1 MATDLIK
8 DGDWIKVTHPPV
20 SEGGDGEV
28 VYVRISSLNV
38 NANNNSNLNISSGFT
53 DTLTVD
59 VFNTLNFRRSL
70 NWFNCFAFGNGVES
84 NRIGDTFNSMKITP
98 GVKVSTVFEEYKE
111 EHKKYGLIYSGIYN
125 DNSGVNNLNQFV
137 QAEKITKD
145 INPSYGSIQKLYARD
160 TDLITLCEDKVL
172 KIMASKDAVY
182 NADGNLQLTATE
194 NVLGQTIPFVGEYG
208 ISKNPE
214 SFVSE
219 AYRSYFTD
227 KQRGAVMRLSRDGLT
242 PISNHGMKDW
252 FRDNLSTSRVNLLGA
267 DILTSES
274 NWDLYSTSNVKIEN
288 GQAIL
293 GYYNNDINNHKYG
306 KVARLRKE
314 NVFEVG
320 KKYRI
325 YIETGV
331 HSGFKHETH
340 NSYQNLF
347 LSWTEE
353 VGSVPG
359 AMKTIEGTNQDNAVI
374 YREFIAPG
382 KHLTIHQYQVN
393 DRHDFD
399 VNNNTTI
406 EPEEMN
412 LPGYT
417 VLGGTLQT
425 VREWVNSERIAA
437 GAPDSNSNGIPDGND
452 YSNQNWFY
460 GGTVPITRLEIEEV
474 KEEPVLIG
482 SYDDRQDE
490 YNLTIHSSNPTTVT
504 FREDVTGWVSFKSF
518 VPENALSCANDYF
531 TIKNGMLYQHHVQGI
546 NNNTFYG
553 YYTNSSLSVI
563 LNNTPGSI
571 KSFHTLDYEGSDSRV
586 EGIRHITAKSV
597 TWTGAGTQPDGKYV
611 MDFDPI
617 EIDRLLNVKNWGLN
631 TGGPNGWE
639 FEGRQYRNNILIYS
653 GDFMAF
659 DNTNGVHLRRNNPL
673 GVGGDFQVG
682 DIITT
687 QQQEETVNHFN
698 SMPKDG
704 WYISDFTTDKDK
716 GSLPEFI
723 EKEGKW
729 FNYIKGIKTDGNAH
743 YVDEDTNFGDFDIQ
757 GIGIVEEIDGHNITF
772 TNTINSSLQI
782 GDCLYYEKPSEV
794 LGPELVT
801 NGSFDNDANDW
812 SLASSW
818 SWDNGKISAILA
830 DNSPSENAYQSDLNI
845 QDNKTYRV
853 QFEVSDY
860 SSGRVR
866 AHLYG
871 KDFYAIMTP
880 SNGVGAD
887 GVYAQDFT
895 VSTPGGG
902 FDNAIL
908 FQPWSGLFTGKI
920 DNVSVKEVT
929 TGNVLGFVRLEAD
942 NLQKVG
948 IVTGLSN
955 NTVTVDSSGI
965 VPSEQDYVLFVKNQ
979 VVNKTSLKGYYANV
993 KFENNSKRAAEI
1005 FSVGS
1010 EITESSK

>member
-28 VYVRISSLNV
+28 VYVRISSLNIGT
-38 NANNNSNLNISSGFT
+38 NNNSNINVNAGFT
-53 DTLTVD
+53 DTLTLD

-84 NRIGDTFNSMKITP
+84 NRIGDTFNTMKITP

-111 EHKKYGLIYSGIYN
+111 ERKKYGLIYSGVYN
-125 DNSGVNNLNQFV
+125 DNSGINNLNQFV

-145 INPSYGSIQKLYARD
+145 INPVYGSIQKLHARD

-172 KIMASKDAVY
+172 KIMANKDAVF

-214 SFVSE
+214 SFVYE

-252 FRDNLSTSRVNLLGA
+252 FRDNISTSRINLLGE
-267 DILTSES
+267 DVLTSES
-274 NWDLYSTSNVKIEN
+274 NWDLYENSNVKIEN
-288 GQAIL
+288 SQAII
-293 GYYNNDINNHKYG
+293 GYYNNDINSSKYG
-306 KVARLRKE
+306 KVARLYKE
-314 NVFEVG
+314 NVFEVD

-325 YIETGV
+325 TLQTGV
-331 HSGFKHETH
+331 HSGFTQETTGE
-340 NSYQNLF
+340 NKKLF
-347 LSWTEE
+347 LSFRDGNNERISLDGTE
-353 VGSVPG
+353 
-359 AMKTIEGTNQDNAVI
+359 QDNKLV
-374 YREFIAPG
+374 YKEFIAPG
-382 KHLTIHQYQVN
+382 KNLEINQYQVN

-406 EPEEMN
+406 EPEEEN
-412 LPGYT
+412 LKGYT
-417 VLGGTLQT
+417 TLGGTLQSIKD
-425 VREWVNSERIAA
+425 WVNSERIAA
-437 GAPDSNSNGIPDGND
+437 GAADVNQDGIPDGND
-452 YSNQNWFY
+452 YNNQNWFY
-460 GGTVPITRLEIEEV
+460 GATVPITRLIIEEI
-474 KEEPVLIG
+474 KIEPKLVG

-490 YNLTIHSSNPTTVT
+490 YNLTIHSSSPTTVT
-504 FREDVTGWVSFKSF
+504 FREDVNGWVSFKSF

-531 TIKNGMLYQHHVQGI
+531 TIKNGMLYQHHV
-546 NNNTFYG
+546 NAVSNNTFYG
-553 YYTNSSLSVI
+553 NYTNSSLNVI

-571 KSFHTLDYEGSDSRV
+571 KSFHTLNYEGSDSRV

-597 TWTGAGTQPDGKYV
+597 TWTGGGTQPDGKYV

-617 EIDRLLNVKNWGLN
+617 EINKLLNVENWGLN
-631 TGGPNGWE
+631 TGGPDGFE
-639 FEGRQYRNNILIYS
+639 FEGKQYRNNILIYS
-653 GDFMAF
+653 GDFIAF
-659 DNTNGVHLRRNNPL
+659 DNTNGVHLRRNNPI

-729 FNYIKGIKTDGNAH
+729 FNYIKGVKTDENYH
-743 YVDEDTNFGDFDIQ
+743 YIDQNTNFGDFDIQ
-757 GIGIVEEIDGHNITF
+757 GIGIVEEIDGNDITF
-772 TNTINSSLQI
+772 TDTINSSLQI
-782 GDCLYYEKPSEV
+782 GDCLYYEKPSE
-794 LGPELVT
+794 T
-801 NGSFDNDANDW
+801 
-812 SLASSW
+812 LAF
-818 SWDNGKISAILA
+818 G
-830 DNSPSENAYQSDLNI
+830 
-845 QDNKTYRV
+845 
-853 QFEVSDY
+853 
-860 SSGRVR
+860 
-866 AHLYG
+866 
-871 KDFYAIMTP
+871 
-880 SNGVGAD
+880 
-887 GVYAQDFT
+887 FT
-895 VSTPGGG
+895 
-902 FDNAIL
+902 
-908 FQPWSGLFTGKI
+908 
-920 DNVSVKEVT
+920 
-929 TGNVLGFVRLEAD
+929 RLEAN

-955 NTVTVDSSGI
+955 NTVTVDNSGVI
-965 VPSEQDYVLFVKNQ
+965 PSINDYVLFVKNQ
-979 VVNKTSLKGYYANV
+979 VVNKASLKGYYANV
-993 KFENNSKRAAEI
+993 KFENNSKRNAEI
-1005 FSVGS
+1005 FSVAS

>member
-8 DGDWIKVTHPPV
+8 DGDWIKVTHPPI

-28 VYVRISSLNV
+28 VYVRVSSLNV
-38 NANNNSNLNISSGFT
+38 GTNNNSNISISSGFT
-53 DTLTVD
+53 DTFTVD

-84 NRIGDTFNSMKITP
+84 NRIGDTFNAMKISP
-98 GVKVSTVFEEYKE
+98 GVKVSTKYEYYKE
-111 EHKKYGLIYSGIYN
+111 ERKKYGLIYSGVYN
-125 DNSGVNNLNQFV
+125 DNSGVNNLNQFL

-145 INPSYGSIQKLYARD
+145 INPVYGSIQKLHARD

-172 KIMASKDAVY
+172 KIMANKDAVF
-182 NADGNLQLTATE
+182 NADGNPQLIANE
-194 NVLGQTIPFVGEYG
+194 RVLGQTIPFVGEYG

-214 SFVSE
+214 SFVYE

-252 FRDNLSTSRVNLLGA
+252 FRDNLSTSRVNLLGD
-267 DILTSES
+267 DILTSEF

-293 GYYNNDINNHKYG
+293 GYYNDDIHNDKYG
-306 KVARLRKE
+306 RFARLRKE
-314 NVFEVG
+314 NVFEIG

-325 YIETGV
+325 TLKTGV
-331 HSGFKHETH
+331 HSGFTQETTGFKK
-340 NSYQNLF
+340 NIF
-347 LSWTEE
+347 LTFDPEGGGRVTLTGTE
-353 VGSVPG
+353 
-359 AMKTIEGTNQDNAVI
+359 QDNKLV
-374 YREFIAPG
+374 YQEFIAEG
-382 KHLTIHQYQVN
+382 KNLVVGVYQVN
-393 DRHDFD
+393 GRHDFD

-406 EPEEMN
+406 ESEEMN
-412 LPGYT
+412 LSGYT

-425 VREWVNSERIAA
+425 VQEWVNSERIAA
-437 GAPDSNSNGIPDGND
+437 GAPDSNSDGIPDNND
-452 YSNQNWFY
+452 YGHANWFY
-460 GGTVPITRLEIEEV
+460 GATVPITRLEIEEV

-553 YYTNSSLSVI
+553 YYTNSSLNVI
-563 LNNTPGSI
+563 LNNAPGSI

-586 EGIRHITAKSV
+586 EGIRHITAKSI

-617 EIDRLLNVKNWGLN
+617 EIDKLLNVKNWGLN

-639 FEGRQYRNNILIYS
+639 FEGKQYRNNILIYS
-653 GDFMAF
+653 GDFIAF
-659 DNTNGVHLRRNNPL
+659 DNTNGVHLRRNNPV

-729 FNYIKGIKTDGNAH
+729 FNYIKGIQTDNNAH
-743 YVDEDTNFGDFDIQ
+743 YVDENTNFGDFDIQ
-757 GIGIVEEIDGHNITF
+757 GIGIVEKIDGHDIKF
-772 TNTINSSLQI
+772 ADTINSSLQI
-782 GDCLYYEKPSEV
+782 GDCLYYERPSEV
-794 LGPELVT
+794 LGDDIVDT
-801 NGSFDNDANDW
+801 GKNIHMASGFSIDNINTV
-812 SLASSW
+812 
-818 SWDNGKISAILA
+818 SWDSTGVTTALNYINPVVDTDDIIEGKKYRLIL
-830 DNSPSENAYQSDLNI
+830 
-845 QDNKTYRV
+845 
-853 QFEVSDY
+853 EVSNY
-860 SSGRVR
+860 SGIDSLGVSAQGGVSGSARK
-866 AHLYG
+866 A
-871 KDFYAIMTP
+871 
-880 SNGVGAD
+880 SNGIYTEDFIAD
-887 GVYAQDFT
+887 GNSLKLFGRDTNSGTMKLTVRELMIGEVFGFT
-895 VSTPGGG
+895 
-902 FDNAIL
+902 
-908 FQPWSGLFTGKI
+908 
-920 DNVSVKEVT
+920 
-929 TGNVLGFVRLEAD
+929 RLEAN

-948 IVTGLSN
+948 IVTSLSN
-955 NTVTVDSSGI
+955 NTVTVDSSGVI
-965 VPSEQDYVLFVKNQ
+965 PSKQDYVLFVKNQ

-993 KFENNSKRAAEI
+993 KFENNSKRDAEI